1 MLIDI
6 HKTSKVGLNVHQDK
20 TKVMLNDRVRKS
32 TLSVDGM
39 IIEEADSY
47 VYLGRH
53 SRETVIYFLRS
64 GEGLH
69 LTGRPLLK

>member
-6 HKTSKVGLNVHQDK
+6 HTTSKVGLNVHQGK
-20 TKVMLNDRVRKS
+20 TKVMLNDRVCKS
-32 TLSVDGM
+32 TISVDDM

-64 GEGLH
+64 GGGLH
-69 LTGRPLLK
+69 LAGQPLVK